1 MKDVK
6 GKVAVVTGGASGIGL
21 AMCESFAAAGMK
33 IVMADLKDS
42 PMETEAA
49 RLRAGGAG
57 IPAFFTPAGQLGC
70 IRHPATQKINLES
83 NFIIGSWIES

>member
-21 AMCESFAAAGMK
+21 AMCESFAGAGMK

-42 PMETEAA
+42 PMEKEAA
-49 RLRAGGAG
+49 RLHK
-57 IPAFFTPAGQLGC
+57 GQ
-70 IRHPATQKINLES
+70 
-83 NFIIGSWIES
+83 